1 MQYYAK
7 VNTASPAT
15 GFISIGEV
23 LTEKQAAALG
33 EEKLNELVRNNVLG
47 VCADE
52 NKPAPASEPDG
63 TDEDQSTE
71 SEADSEDADDA
82 GSEET
87 DEDEEL
93 PELEMTPDMVNDKA
107 EEAPAPKNGGRR
119 KAK

>member
-33 EEKLNELVRNNVLG
+33 EEKLNELVKDNVLG

-63 TDEDQSTE
+63 TDEN
-71 SEADSEDADDA
+71 ADDA

>member
-15 GFISIGEV
+15 GFISVGEV

-33 EEKLNELVRNNVLG
+33 EEKLNELVRDNVLG

-63 TDEDQSTE
+63 TDGDQITE
-71 SEADSEDADDA
+71 SEADSED
-82 GSEET
+82 T